1 MTTKTEKI
9 AALKLE
15 YPTIKTGSDEHG
27 YTDLSQTDYEATL
40 SEWADNMLADEAK
53 AQAEAEIKATAR
65 QAIADRLG
73 LTADELKVLLG

>member
-27 YTDLSQTDYEATL
+27 YTDLSQTDYETTL

-53 AQAEAEIKATAR
+53 AQAEAQAVIDKAALL
-65 QAIADRLG
+65 AKLG
-73 LTADELKVLLG
+73 ITADEAKLLRS